1 MAKKNLLPAEVKK
14 DATASSF
21 CAYVGPTL
29 LGVIQ
34 NGTVFDKPKNEVLED
49 LSSVVER
56 FPLVAKL
63 IVSGE
68 HLAEAKVN
76 VKRPGN
82 VMYVNYHK
90 LASGK
95 F

>member
-1 MAKKNLLPAEVKK
+1 MATKRNSAPAETV
-14 DATASSF
+14 TECGF

-34 NGTVFDKPKNEVLED
+34 NGTVFDQPKSAIIKGLAPVIAKH
-49 LSSVVER
+49 
-56 FPLVAKL
+56 PLIEKL
-63 IVSGE
+63 IVPGDN
-68 HLAEAKVN
+68 LAEAKLN

-82 VMYVNYHK
+82 IMYVNYHK

>member
-1 MAKKNLLPAEVKK
+1 MSVKKNNTNECE
-14 DATASSF
+14 F

-29 LGVIQ
+29 LGIIQ
-34 NGTVFDKPKNEVLED
+34 NGTVFGKSRSEIVAEYA
-49 LSSVVER
+49 SVIKR
-56 FPLVAKL
+56 FPLVEKL
-63 IVSGE
+63 IVSGDN
-68 HLAEAKVN
+68 LAEAKVN

-82 VMYVNYHK
+82 IMYVNYHK